1 MSPCPAVKGDCDVV
15 AARRRPSAGWRWA
28 IAVASVCAAGCDVNT
43 ALERLTDA
51 RRLSADLLIQF
62 SRAADASN
70 RAVMADTDEQS
81 VAFAGEAEQAKKAV
95 QKDMDALRPILQ
107 GLGYSAEA
115 RLVDEFLSRFAQY
128 QALDRTILDLT
139 VDSTNL
145 KAQRL

>member
-1 MSPCPAVKGDCDVV
+1 M
-15 AARRRPSAGWRWA
+15 
-28 IAVASVCAAGCDVNT
+28 NT

-107 GLGYSAEA
+107 GLGYSDEA
-115 RLVDEFLSRFAQY
+115 RFCLLYTSPSPRD
-128 QALDRTILDLT
+128 
-139 VDSTNL
+139 
-145 KAQRL
+145 